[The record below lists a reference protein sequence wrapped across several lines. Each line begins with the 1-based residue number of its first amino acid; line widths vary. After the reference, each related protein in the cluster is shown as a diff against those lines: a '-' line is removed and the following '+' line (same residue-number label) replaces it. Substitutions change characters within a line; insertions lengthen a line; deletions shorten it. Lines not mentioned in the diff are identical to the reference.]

1 MLKQDEIINK
11 TISKLY
17 ILKNTNTV
25 MEHHINVLY
34 GAVVLLLVIQ
44 LISFTFI
51 SSQSAKLISQQQ
63 NFEKETDGV
72 INVLK
77 QENQYRIG
85 EIVRSL
91 SQQRTDFE
99 NQIEFLKSTQ
109 QDFSLVIEEAIK
121 KVVTVTTDL
130 SAGTGFIVADGSYI
144 ITNNHVIEGS
154 NTIQVQTYANEVY
167 VAELVGADANA
178 DIAVLKISGELDAF
192 ELSDSDEVVIGEK
205 VIAIG
210 NPLGLSFTVTEG
222 IVSALHREG
231 PNGLQAY
238 IQTDVTLNPG
248 NSGGPLVNK
257 DGKIIGMANF
267 KVGGAEALGFA
278 LESNTLR
285 KTANE
290 IVKMEIIV

>member
-1 MLKQDEIINK
+1 
-11 TISKLY
+11 
-17 ILKNTNTV
+17 